1 MWNVLGWRL
10 NNNSRPSLF
19 FSAGRFLFFPLKIL
33 LHFGFGQHLAATLSV
48 SISDGEESG
57 TKLLDDSLPVLVS
70 SRNEG
75 LALLSKLLLVVR
87 QRRQSTA
94 SGPPLLI
101 PPVQQIRRGISNYN
115 NNSKAEA
122 RPEPDLWVAS
132 TEEMSASSFSPAGPA
147 EINSRRRAVANCPA
161 FSSSVGSWLTTRP
174 CPKYSTSS
182 SDESPAEDDH
192 VVQQPSAG
200 PIGKHLELPAS
211 SCLLDSLRTS
221 RFHQL
226 SEAA

>member
-1 MWNVLGWRL
+1 M
-10 NNNSRPSLF
+10 
-19 FSAGRFLFFPLKIL
+19 AT
-33 LHFGFGQHLAATLSV
+33 TLSV

-57 TKLLDDSLPVLVS
+57 TKLQLAGPSV
-70 SRNEG
+70 RNEG

-87 QRRQSTA
+87 QSTA

-101 PPVQQIRRGISNYN
+101 PPVQQVRRVISNYN

-161 FSSSVGSWLTTRP
+161 SSSWSTTRP
-174 CPKYSTSS
+174 CPKYFTSS
-182 SDESPAEDDH
+182 SDESSAEDDL

-226 SEAA
+226 SEAAQCPSTAQRPLHSCWP

>member
-1 MWNVLGWRL
+1 M
-10 NNNSRPSLF
+10 
-19 FSAGRFLFFPLKIL
+19 AT
-33 LHFGFGQHLAATLSV
+33 TLSV

-57 TKLLDDSLPVLVS
+57 TKLQLAGPSV
-70 SRNEG
+70 RNEG

-87 QRRQSTA
+87 QSTA

-101 PPVQQIRRGISNYN
+101 PPVQQVRRVISNYN

-132 TEEMSASSFSPAGPA
+132 TEEMVASSFSPAGPA

-161 FSSSVGSWLTTRP
+161 SSSWSTTRP
-174 CPKYSTSS
+174 CPKYFTSS
-182 SDESPAEDDH
+182 SDESSAEDDL

-226 SEAA
+226 SEAAQCPSTAQRPLHSCWP